1 MKTYKLDPAQLSRQK
16 RNIILMYSITG
27 FIMLVITLVIN
38 QRRAQPTS
46 AIWLV
51 PLILGLIAYS
61 GVRAYRQR
69 KTLWEDYAL
78 TVDVDGLT
86 QEQPGYPKLKI
97 PRAELTGM
105 QEKPY
110 GLLLSSKRAAN
121 LLQVPRELSPSDYLE
136 LKTLLEAWLNGTE
149 LPASPAETPLAPE
162 PGPSAGTPET
172 PGNQP
177 AEDLDDPQAQ
187 IPPGADPNGH
197 GQPPI

>member
-51 PLILGLIAYS
+51 PLILGLVAYS

-121 LLQVPRELSPSDYLE
+121 LLHAFGPRPGLRLDGAHIALVDDVMTTGA
-136 LKTLLEAWLNGTE
+136 TLDAAARALRQAGAQRITAVVAARTE
-149 LPASPAETPLAPE
+149 
-162 PGPSAGTPET
+162 
-172 PGNQP
+172 
-177 AEDLDDPQAQ
+177 
-187 IPPGADPNGH
+187 
-197 GQPPI
+197 